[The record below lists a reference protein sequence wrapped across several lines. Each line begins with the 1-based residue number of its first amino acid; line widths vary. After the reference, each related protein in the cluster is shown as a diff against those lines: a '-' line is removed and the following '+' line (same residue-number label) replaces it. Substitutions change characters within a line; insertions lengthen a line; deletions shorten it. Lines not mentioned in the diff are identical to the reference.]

1 MFGTWSEERSSLED
15 RQRSKTSA
23 IIQKYSGFAFYFWH
37 FGIWLLFFLF
47 FGLCSWDKVF
57 LEQAVP

>member
-1 MFGTWSEERSSLED
+1 MFGTGSEERSSLED
-15 RQRSKTSA
+15 RRRSKTSA

-47 FGLCSWDKVF
+47 FWFVLLGQS
-57 LEQAVP
+57 VP